1 MDLHLHLPAKSSTVS
16 ILTSFTNKSAMI
28 VYYCV
33 IFFDLFSSRGIS
45 IKLPEN
51 PNPQPLKW
59 WQSEIIYQVYPRSF
73 MDSDGDGV
81 GDLKG
86 IESKVDYIADLGAGA
101 VWLSPIYESP
111 MKDFGYDISNFTNID
126 PIFGTMDD
134 FLSLATKLRENGLKL
149 VMDFVPN
156 HSSDLHVWFN
166 LSVHRQEKY
175 EDFYV
180 WKNASGYDS
189 EENPIV
195 PNNWVSF
202 FGGSAWEWNEIREQ
216 FYFHQFVAGQPDLN
230 FENPE
235 VLHEMLEIM
244 KFWLDMGVDG
254 FRMDTVP
261 SMFEDQ
267 RFLDEAE
274 DPNRPPNSIPTD
286 YSYWSHIYTY
296 DLPATRDSWQ
306 ISENYLISDGKERC
320 MMIEAYVGSL
330 DKLFLYYGTKTKPIA
345 HFPFNFEFITRSNQV
360 DPFNM
365 LILLLPGSAVTYYG
379 EEIGMTNT
387 NLTWEETVDPPGCQA
402 GPERYQ
408 LFSRDPERTPMQ
420 WNYDKNSGFS
430 TGDSTWLPI
439 NPNYKELN
447 VQAQNET
454 SGDSHLKVY
463 KQILSLRKT
472 DTWKYG
478 SLEAYAL
485 ENGQGFGFA
494 RIYKGSGFIVLANYL
509 DGDMI
514 INVGEHFKD
523 IPDSAMVYTTSVN
536 FQPEMS
542 VGSFISTKSV
552 TIRGKHSIILT
563 FSKSENEKK
572 NDTWIWTI
580 VNWILLSK
588 ANFYLFTIISDL
600 NNGHIVKPVWNL
612 QNNYN
617 TV

>member
-1 MDLHLHLPAKSSTVS
+1 M
-16 ILTSFTNKSAMI
+16 
-28 VYYCV
+28 
-33 IFFDLFSSRGIS
+33 FSSRGIS

-134 FLSLATKLRENGLKL
+134 FLSLATKLREKGLKL

-235 VLHEMLEIM
+235 VLHEI
-244 KFWLDMGVDG
+244 
-254 FRMDTVP
+254 P
-261 SMFEDQ
+261 A
-267 RFLDEAE
+267 FLDEAE

-296 DLPATRDSWQ
+296 DLPATRDSLADFRKLLDTYQ
-306 ISENYLISDGKERC
+306 VSDGKERC

-345 HFPFNFEFITRSNQV
+345 HFPFNFEFITRIKSGFNGTDVENIVNEWFEKMPEGNMADWLLGNHDQPRIASRFGSELV

-420 WNYDKNSGFS
+420 WNFEKNSGFS

-454 SGDSHLKVY
+454 NGDSHLKVY

-572 NDTWIWTI
+572 NDTWVWTI
-580 VNWILLSK
+580 VRQFLK
-588 ANFYLFTIISDL
+588 FYI
-600 NNGHIVKPVWNL
+600 
-612 QNNYN
+612 
-617 TV
+617 